1 MTIVNQ
7 YPVMESVISPWFFLV
22 LSCFACFSLFMAILA
37 LQERVWVLGFSLVAL
52 TLVLGG
58 ILFYGS
64 AKRESGRNRYE
75 CLIDDTV
82 SFVEVVENY
91 DVVSRR
97 GELWILEDRDEISVD
112 QNLDGEILLWRK

>member
-1 MTIVNQ
+1 MEILNQ
-7 YPVMESVISPWFFLV
+7 YPVMEPVISPWVVVV
-22 LSCFACFSLFMAILA
+22 LICFAGISLLMAILA

-64 AKRESGRNRYE
+64 AKIESGRNRYE

-82 SFVEVVENY
+82 PFVEVVENY

-112 QNLDGEILLWRK
+112 

>member
-7 YPVMESVISPWFFLV
+7 YPVMEPVISPWIFLI
-22 LSCFACFSLFMAILA
+22 LSCFACISLFIAILA

-52 TLVLGG
+52 ALVLSG
-58 ILFYGS
+58 ILFYGLS
-64 AKRESGRNRYE
+64 AKIESGRNRYE

-82 SFVEVVENY
+82 SFVEVAENY
-91 DVVSRR
+91 NIVGQR

-112 QNLDGEILLWRK
+112 

>member
-1 MTIVNQ
+1 MEILNQ
-7 YPVMESVISPWFFLV
+7 YPVMEPVISLWVVVV
-22 LSCFACFSLFMAILA
+22 LICFAVISLLMAILA

-52 TLVLGG
+52 SLVLGG

-82 SFVEVVENY
+82 SFVEVAENY
-91 DVVSRR
+91 DVISRR

-112 QNLDGEILLWRK
+112 QNLDGEVLLWRK

>member
-7 YPVMESVISPWFFLV
+7 YPVMEPVISPWVVVV
-22 LSCFACFSLFMAILA
+22 LICFAGISLLMAILA

-52 TLVLGG
+52 SLVLGG

-82 SFVEVVENY
+82 SFVEVAENY
-91 DVVSRR
+91 NIVGRR
-97 GELWILEDRDEISVD
+97 GDLWILEDKDEISVD
-112 QNLDGEILLWRK
+112 

>member
-7 YPVMESVISPWFFLV
+7 YPVMEPVISPWVFLV
-22 LSCFACFSLFMAILA
+22 LSCFACLSLFMAILA
-37 LQERVWVLGFSLVAL
+37 LQERVWALGFSLVAL

-64 AKRESGRNRYE
+64 TKRESGRNRYE

-82 SFVEVVENY
+82 SFVEVAENY

-112 QNLDGEILLWRK
+112 

>member
-7 YPVMESVISPWFFLV
+7 YPVMEPVISPWVVVV
-22 LSCFACFSLFMAILA
+22 LSCFTCLSLFMAILA

-58 ILFYGS
+58 ILFYGLS
-64 AKRESGRNRYE
+64 AKVESGRNRYE

-82 SFVEVVENY
+82 SFVEVAENY
-91 DVVSRR
+91 NIVGRR

-112 QNLDGEILLWRK
+112 

>member
-1 MTIVNQ
+1 MEILNQ
-7 YPVMESVISPWFFLV
+7 YPVMEPVISPWVVVV
-22 LSCFACFSLFMAILA
+22 LICFAGISLLMAILA

-52 TLVLGG
+52 SLVLGG

-82 SFVEVVENY
+82 SFVEVAENY

-97 GELWILEDRDEISVD
+97 GELWILEDRDEIPSD
-112 QNLDGEILLWRK
+112 

>member
-7 YPVMESVISPWFFLV
+7 YPVMEAVISPWILLV
-22 LSCFACFSLFMAILA
+22 LSCSAGISLLIAFLNF
-37 LQERVWVLGFSLVAL
+37 QERNCVLGFLVVLAI
-52 TLVLGG
+52 VLGG
-58 ILFYGS
+58 IICYGIF
-64 AKRESGRNRYE
+64 AEVESGRNRYE

-82 SFVEVVENY
+82 PFVEVVENY

-112 QNLDGEILLWRK
+112 

>member
-1 MTIVNQ
+1 MEILNQ
-7 YPVMESVISPWFFLV
+7 YPVMEPVISPWVFLV
-22 LSCFACFSLFMAILA
+22 LSCFAYLSLFMAILA
-37 LQERVWVLGFSLVAL
+37 LQERVWVLGFSLVGL

-64 AKRESGRNRYE
+64 AKIESGRNRYE

-82 SFVEVVENY
+82 PFVEVVENY

-112 QNLDGEILLWRK
+112 

>member
-7 YPVMESVISPWFFLV
+7 YPVMEPVISPWVFLV

-64 AKRESGRNRYE
+64 AKIESGRNRYE

-82 SFVEVVENY
+82 SFVEVAENY
-91 DVVSRR
+91 DVISRR

-112 QNLDGEILLWRK
+112 

>member
-7 YPVMESVISPWFFLV
+7 YPVMEPVISPWVFLV
-22 LSCFACFSLFMAILA
+22 LSCFACLSLFIAILNF
-37 LQERVWVLGFSLVAL
+37 QERVWVLGFSLVAL
-52 TLVLGG
+52 TLVFGV

-64 AKRESGRNRYE
+64 AKIESGRNRYE

-82 SFVEVVENY
+82 PFVEVVENY
-91 DVVSRR
+91 NIVGQR

-112 QNLDGEILLWRK
+112 

>member
-1 MTIVNQ
+1 MEILNQ
-7 YPVMESVISPWFFLV
+7 YPVMEPVISPWIFLA
-22 LSCFACFSLFMAILA
+22 LSCFAYLSLFMAILA
-37 LQERVWVLGFSLVAL
+37 LQERVWVLGFSLVGL

-64 AKRESGRNRYE
+64 AKIESGRNRYE
-75 CLIDDTV
+75 CLIDATV
-82 SFVEVVENY
+82 PFVAVVETY

-112 QNLDGEILLWRK
+112 

>member
-1 MTIVNQ
+1 MEILNQ
-7 YPVMESVISPWFFLV
+7 YPVMEPVISQWVVVV
-22 LSCFACFSLFMAILA
+22 LICFAVISLLMAILA

-52 TLVLGG
+52 SLVLGG

-82 SFVEVVENY
+82 SFVEVAENY
-91 DVVSRR
+91 DVVSQR

-112 QNLDGEILLWRK
+112 

>member
-7 YPVMESVISPWFFLV
+7 YPVMKPVISPWVIVV
-22 LSCFACFSLFMAILA
+22 LICFVCLSLFMAILA

-52 TLVLGG
+52 SLVLGG

-82 SFVEVVENY
+82 SFVEVAENY

-112 QNLDGEILLWRK
+112 

>member
-1 MTIVNQ
+1 MEILNQ
-7 YPVMESVISPWFFLV
+7 YPVMEPVISSWVVVV
-22 LSCFACFSLFMAILA
+22 LSCFAGISIFMAILA
-37 LQERVWVLGFSLVAL
+37 LQERAWVLGGFSLVAL

-64 AKRESGRNRYE
+64 AVRESGRNRYE

-82 SFVEVVENY
+82 PFVEVVENY
-91 DVVSRR
+91 NIVGRR

-112 QNLDGEILLWRK
+112 

>member
-7 YPVMESVISPWFFLV
+7 YPVMEPVISPWVVVV
-22 LSCFACFSLFMAILA
+22 LICFAGISLLMAILA

-52 TLVLGG
+52 SLVLGG

-82 SFVEVVENY
+82 SFVEVAENY

-112 QNLDGEILLWRK
+112 